1 MGFSERMRRQAGN
14 SFLSGDLNLLVP
26 RVEIQGD
33 RRVIV
38 ENHEGIL
45 EYGSEVMRI
54 KCNRMTVKI
63 CGEGLELCSVTL
75 TDLAVAGRIISVE
88 LL

>member
-1 MGFSERMRRQAGN
+1 MGFSERLRRQAGN

-26 RVEIQGD
+26 RIEIQGD
-33 RRVIV
+33 HQVIV

-54 KCNRMTVKI
+54 KCGRMTVKI
-63 CGEGLELCSVTL
+63 CGEGLELSGVTL
-75 TDLAVAGRIISVE
+75 TDLAVTGRIISVE